1 MESRIYIET
10 ERLYVRQWEEEDL
23 HPFYKLNSSP
33 KVMRFYP
40 NLLSRKESDNF
51 VCKASSQIDENG
63 YSFWAIE
70 LKESSKLIG
79 TMGIADVHF
88 KEHFTPAVEI
98 AWRLASQYWGFGYAT
113 EAAKAVFDYGY
124 KELNLKEIV
133 SFTVPENKRSIRVM
147 EKIGLSRDPQ
157 RDFYHPK
164 LPREHRLSRH
174 VLYRTLK
181 D

>member
-1 MESRIYIET
+1 MYWHSKSHLV
-10 ERLYVRQWEEEDL
+10 ERDYT
-23 HPFYKLNSSP
+23 
-33 KVMRFYP
+33 
-40 NLLSRKESDNF
+40 
-51 VCKASSQIDENG
+51 
-63 YSFWAIE
+63 FWAVE
-70 LKESSKLIG
+70 LKDGGGLLGFVGLNDTDFEAS
-79 TMGIADVHF
+79 
-88 KEHFTPAVEI
+88 FTPAVEI

-157 RDFYHPK
+157 GDFYHSK